1 MLVYLV
7 FVSKPGPK
15 SVHLYLS
22 FFQLDR
28 HQAGIV
34 SILWFFDILS
44 LNGIS
49 LIYANNHNYFKD
61 NQE

>member
-1 MLVYLV
+1 MLVNLV
-7 FVSKPGPK
+7 FVSKPGPR

-22 FFQLDR
+22 FFQFDM
-28 HQAGIV
+28 HQAGLV
-34 SILWFFDILS
+34 SIFFDILS

-49 LIYANNHNYFKD
+49 LIYANNHNDFKY